1 MSQFIEL
8 ISDFT
13 NCQVKISGNNTIV
26 QDDKDFFN
34 KLINLNDIVL
44 GDFVMNT
51 NRTQLAKY
59 TRNYIIN
66 NIISLISSEKII
78 DSNQYDI
85 LSIFQMETWL
95 FIILF
100 LIFVS
105 IFGVGNIKIKTFST
119 DFIHSIFD
127 HFECLIKNNSKLIN
141 LFCY

>member
-1 MSQFIEL
+1 MSQFIQL

-13 NCQVKISGNNTIV
+13 NCQVKISGNNTI
-26 QDDKDFFN
+26 QDFFE
-34 KLINLNDIVL
+34 LIHLNDIVL
-44 GDFVMNT
+44 GDFVMDT

-66 NIISLISSEKII
+66 NIITLISSENII
-78 DSNQYDI
+78 DSNQYDV
-85 LSIFQMETWL
+85 LSIFQKETWL
-95 FIILF
+95 LIVVF

-105 IFGVGNIKIKTFST
+105 IFGIRNFNRKTFST
-119 DFIHSIFD
+119 DFIDSIFD